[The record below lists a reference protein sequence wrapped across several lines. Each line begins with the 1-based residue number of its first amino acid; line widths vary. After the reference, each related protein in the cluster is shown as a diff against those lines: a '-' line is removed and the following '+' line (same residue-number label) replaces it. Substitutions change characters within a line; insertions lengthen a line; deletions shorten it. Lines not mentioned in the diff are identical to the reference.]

1 MEDKITPLK
10 NSFSKFVIE
19 ATGYDTMAERFQ
31 NKQRIYLHDPL
42 AVGVVIDPD
51 LAKKER
57 VAIHVETEE
66 GEYYGKISEVKEGLR
81 IDVCL
86 EVDAKAFLELFVS
99 ALGYTDSCSRNL

>member
-1 MEDKITPLK
+1 
-10 NSFSKFVIE
+10 
-19 ATGYDTMAERFQ
+19 MAQKFQ

-66 GEYYGKISEVKEGLR
+66 GERYGQTAEVEAGLKT
-81 IDVCL
+81 DVCL
-86 EVDAKAFLELFVS
+86 GVNPERFLKLFVS
-99 ALGYTDSCSRNL
+99 ALR